1 MDSNDRN
8 RELDDLLEQM
18 KRGSEQAFA
27 KFYDTYINC
36 VFRIA
41 YHLVRDQQ
49 EAEDICHD
57 VLLDVFLKPDSYD
70 PKRGSIQAWLA
81 VKTRSRCLDHLR
93 KKKPV
98 FVPNWEFLT
107 SKLEQAPAA
116 ELLALKKSE
125 QQAVRL
131 ALRDIPDE
139 QRQVLYGAYY
149 DERTQRELAAELE
162 RPLGTIKSRIRYG
175 LHNIKKRLALGGW
188 IHSGQGGGH
197 HDS

>member
-1 MDSNDRN
+1 MSRNNRN
-8 RELDDLLEQM
+8 RQHEDLLEQM
-18 KRGSEQAFA
+18 KCGSEQAFA
-27 KFYDTYINC
+27 QFYDAYIDC
-36 VFRIA
+36 VFRLA
-41 YHLVRDQQ
+41 YTLVRDQQ

-57 VLLDVFLKPDSYD
+57 VFLEVYLKPDRYD

-98 FVPNWEFLT
+98 FVPNWELFT

-116 ELLALKKSE
+116 EWLALKNSE
-125 QQAVRL
+125 QQAVQL

-139 QRQVLYGAYY
+139 QRQVLYGTYY

-175 LHNIKKRLALGGW
+175 LHNIKKRLVLAGW
-188 IHSGQGGGH
+188 IHSGQGGGEK
-197 HDS
+197 